1 MSASVTFNASKVTA
15 RLLALANTFPQ
26 AAAVALNEVAEVTMT
41 DAKERTP
48 VQYGR
53 LKASGIVAEYA
64 TARNLKARLAFG
76 TEYAVFVH
84 ERLELRHK
92 VGEAKFL
99 ERALAK
105 TARTFAADIKAKIMQ
120 ILNG

>member
-1 MSASVTFNASKVTA
+1 MSVSVTFNSSKVSA

-53 LKASGIVAEYA
+53 LKASGNVATYA
-64 TARNLKARLAFG
+64 TTRSLRARLVFG
-76 TEYAVFVH
+76 TEYCVWVH

-99 ERALAK
+99 ERAMSK
-105 TARTFAADIKAKIMQ
+105 TALTFAADIKAKIMQ